1 MAERGRPTDYR
12 PEYAGQAAKFCAL
25 GASDYELADFFKVDT
40 RTIYRWKIA
49 EADVEMAMQYAK
61 LAGRAS
67 IFSPI
72 AIGCM
77 GFGDPSR
84 GYPPWSLDEEASRGL
99 VRHALEAGIKA
110 ARLEAPYTPRLDH
123 QGVSDPA
130 MLRRAAEAATGHSI
144 SHLPVRELSKGP

>member
-1 MAERGRPTDYR
+1 
-12 PEYAGQAAKFCAL
+12 
-25 GASDYELADFFKVDT
+25 
-40 RTIYRWKIA
+40 
-49 EADVEMAMQYAK
+49 MQYAK
-61 LAGRAS
+61 LGRTGLD
-67 IFSPI
+67 ISPI